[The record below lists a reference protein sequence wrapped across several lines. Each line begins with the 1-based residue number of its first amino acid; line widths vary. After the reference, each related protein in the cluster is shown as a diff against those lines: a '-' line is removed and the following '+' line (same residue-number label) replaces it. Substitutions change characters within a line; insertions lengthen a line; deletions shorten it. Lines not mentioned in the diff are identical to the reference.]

1 MTPGIGIAQQLNHIN
16 WRMHHLAKV
25 RNLRKVAFPIFT
37 MKRGKIWQV
46 PEVGL
51 REIVASSSSFS
62 EVIRRIGLTVC
73 GGNLES
79 LQKRIV
85 RLNLDISHFTPK
97 HQKTIPQNK
106 IPLQEILVA
115 HSTYKRIH
123 LRDRLIQNHLLK
135 YECAICGLGPEWE
148 GKELVLTLDH
158 INGVKDDHRLENLRF
173 LCPNCHSQTETFSGK
188 NANKSKRK
196 RG

>member
-1 MTPGIGIAQQLNHIN
+1 
-16 WRMHHLAKV
+16 
-25 RNLRKVAFPIFT
+25 

-46 PEVGL
+46 PEDEF
-51 REIVASSSSFS
+51 REVVASSRSFS
-62 EVIRRIGLTVC
+62 EVIKRIGLAVC

-79 LQKRIV
+79 LQKRIA
-85 RLNLDISHFTPK
+85 RLNIDISHLTLK
-97 HQKTIPQNK
+97 TQKTTPQNK
-106 IPLQEILVA
+106 IPLQNILVE

-123 LRDRLIQNHLLK
+123 LRDRLIQNHLLN

-148 GKELVLTLDH
+148 EQELVLTLDH
-158 INGVKDDHRLENLRF
+158 LNGVKDDHRLENLRF

-188 NANKSKRK
+188 NANKNKRK